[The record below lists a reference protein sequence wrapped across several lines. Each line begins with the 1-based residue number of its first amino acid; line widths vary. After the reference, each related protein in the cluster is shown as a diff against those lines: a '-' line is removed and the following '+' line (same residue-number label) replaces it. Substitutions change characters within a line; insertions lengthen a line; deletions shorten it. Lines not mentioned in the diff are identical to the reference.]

1 MTLDRTLAITT
12 RIIFQ
17 MIRDHRSMILIFLA
31 PTVVMCLVGFTF
43 SDQEDTL
50 NRLAPGLIAAFTLIF
65 TFMLTGVSFLGE
77 RAHGTLDRL
86 LMTPVGR
93 VDILVGYLL
102 GFAPFAIAQAAVVL
116 LVTVFGLQ
124 VHYQGELWQAA
135 ILLLVLIVVAVNL
148 GIFISTF
155 ARSEFQV
162 IQFIPLILA
171 PQIFLSG
178 IILPTDQLP
187 SYFQV
192 VAKILPLRYAVDG
205 LQKIMLEGQS
215 LSGVATELIILGGI
229 ALALLILAGYTV
241 RYQR

>member
-12 RIIFQ
+12 RIILQ

-50 NRLAPGLIAAFTLIF
+50 NHLAPGLIAAFTLIF

-86 LMTPVGR
+86 LITPVGR
-93 VDILVGYLL
+93 GDILVGYLL
-102 GFAPFAIAQAAVVL
+102 GFAPFAIAQATVVL

-178 IILPTDQLP
+178 IMLPTDQLP

-192 VAKILPLRYAVDG
+192 IAKILPLRYAVDG

-215 LSGVATELIILGGI
+215 LGDVATELTILGGI
-229 ALALLILAGYTV
+229 ALALLMLAGYTV

>member
-12 RIIFQ
+12 RIILQ
-17 MIRDHRSMILIFLA
+17 MIRDHRSVVLIFVA

-50 NRLAPGLIAAFTLIF
+50 NRLAPGLIATFTLIF

-93 VDILVGYLL
+93 GDILVGYLL
-102 GFAPFAIAQAAVVL
+102 GFAPFAIAQATVIL
-116 LVTVFGLQ
+116 LVTAFGLQ
-124 VHYQGELWQAA
+124 VHYQGELWQAS

-178 IILPTDQLP
+178 IILPTDQMP
-187 SYFQV
+187 TYFQG

-215 LSGVATELIILGGI
+215 LGDVTTELTILGGI
-229 ALALLILAGYTV
+229 ALVLLILAGYTV
-241 RYQR
+241 RHQR

>member
-12 RIIFQ
+12 RIILQ
-17 MIRDHRSMILIFLA
+17 MIRDHRSVVLIFVA

-50 NRLAPGLIAAFTLIF
+50 NRLAPGLIATFTLIF

-93 VDILVGYLL
+93 GDILVGYLL
-102 GFAPFAIAQAAVVL
+102 GFAPFAIAQATVIL
-116 LVTVFGLQ
+116 LVTAFGLQ
-124 VHYQGELWQAA
+124 VHYQGELWQAS

-178 IILPTDQLP
+178 IILPTDQMP
-187 SYFQV
+187 TYFQG

-215 LSGVATELIILGGI
+215 LGDVTTELTILGGI
-229 ALALLILAGYTV
+229 AIVLLILAGYTV
-241 RYQR
+241 RHQR

>member
-12 RIIFQ
+12 RIILQ
-17 MIRDHRSMILIFLA
+17 MIRDHRSVVLIFVA

-50 NRLAPGLIAAFTLIF
+50 NRLAPGLIATFTLIF
-65 TFMLTGVSFLGE
+65 TFMLTGVSFLSE

-93 VDILVGYLL
+93 GDILVGYLL
-102 GFAPFAIAQAAVVL
+102 GFAPFAIAQATVVL
-116 LVTVFGLQ
+116 LVTAFGLQ

-178 IILPTDQLP
+178 IILPTDQMP
-187 SYFQV
+187 TYFQA

-215 LSGVATELIILGGI
+215 LGDVITELTILGGI

-241 RYQR
+241 RHQR